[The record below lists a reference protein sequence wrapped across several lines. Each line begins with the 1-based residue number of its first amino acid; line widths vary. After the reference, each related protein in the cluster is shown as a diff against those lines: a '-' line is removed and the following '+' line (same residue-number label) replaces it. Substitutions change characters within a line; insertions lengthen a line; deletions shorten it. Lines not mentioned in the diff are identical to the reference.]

1 MKHGHGQYNMWSDSD
16 GSGVC
21 VCDSSCYSESNTQK
35 RLWTELVFRGV
46 CSCPQT
52 TALYT
57 HSLTHTHDPLVLW
70 LVWSGQES
78 DRRSIVSSQTDW
90 SCDGCKTW
98 STLHFSMCESASRD
112 SLWFCWSKATQSLA
126 TFICFHTETQ
136 KWGSCCFVLIM
147 NHCSSTNSHSI

>member
-1 MKHGHGQYNMWSDSD
+1 MDMVNITCEVIQTAVGFVYVILPVILNQTRKRDCEQSWYSE
-16 GSGVC
+16 VC
-21 VCDSSCYSESNTQK
+21 VPVLKLQH
-35 RLWTELVFRGV
+35 
-46 CSCPQT
+46 
-52 TALYT
+52 YT